1 MLPASRPTEVSTS
14 GALQCGGFRRSKP
27 SLGTWAGSRHPE
39 STCPPGTDIN
49 HAVLMAVQLLNSAKQ
64 EELMPEGTVSLIIL
78 LTDGD
83 PTMGEGTASNSG
95 AVPRLAV
102 GPEVGV
108 GAVYP
113 RPLWL

>member
-1 MLPASRPTEVSTS
+1 MEVSTS